1 MYNQNQN
8 EVSHTFSIIMQ
19 NLLSIRSYSTRPTRH
34 SHCFNQ
40 LVLPLRGVINICVG
54 NFNGKV
60 APSECVVVKANEE
73 HLFTADTEARFVVV
87 DMENLPLNISSSQC
101 IVFAINAS
109 LRSYLTFIESQLENN
124 INDQLEQAMFE
135 MFTLLLAEQPL
146 LPKVDHRIG
155 IAISFIEQ
163 NIAESLKIKGLAESA
178 FLSETQFKK
187 LFKQQTGM
195 TVMKYVTKL
204 RMEKAQALL
213 THTDY
218 PLQIIGEKVGYKE
231 PSAFSRKFSQYFGL
245 SPARFKK

>member
-1 MYNQNQN
+1 MK
-8 EVSHTFSIIMQ
+8 
-19 NLLSIRSYSTRPTRH
+19 NLLSIRSYSTKPARH
-34 SHCFNQ
+34 SHHFNQ
-40 LVLPLRGVINICVG
+40 LVLPLRGVINISVG
-54 NFNGKV
+54 DFNGKV

-87 DMENLPLNISSSQC
+87 DMENLPLNISSSHC

-109 LRSYLTFIESQLENN
+109 LRSYLTFIENQLENN
-124 INDQLEQAMFE
+124 VNAQLEQAMLE
-135 MFTLLLAEQPL
+135 MFSLLLAEQPL
-146 LPKVDHRIG
+146 LPKVDNRIG
-155 IAISFIEQ
+155 TAISFIEK
-163 NIAESLKIKGLAESA
+163 NIAEQLQIKRLAESA

-218 PLQIIGEKVGYKE
+218 PLPIIGEKVGYKE

-245 SPARFKK
+245 SPTKFKK

>member
-1 MYNQNQN
+1 MK
-8 EVSHTFSIIMQ
+8 
-19 NLLSIRSYSTRPTRH
+19 NLLSIRSYSTKPVRH
-34 SHCFNQ
+34 SHHFNQ

-54 NFNGKV
+54 NFSGKV

-87 DMENLPLNISSSQC
+87 DMENLPLNISSSQH
-101 IVFAINAS
+101 IVFAINSS
-109 LRSYLTFIESQLENN
+109 LRSYLTFIENQLENKVN
-124 INDQLEQAMFE
+124 AQLEEAMFE
-135 MFTLLLAEQPL
+135 MFSLLLAEQPL
-146 LPKVDHRIG
+146 LPKVDNRIG
-155 IAISFIEQ
+155 AAISFIEK
-163 NIAESLKIKGLAESA
+163 NIAAQLQIKCLAESA

-218 PLQIIGEKVGYKE
+218 PLPIVGEKVGYKE

-245 SPARFKK
+245 SPTKFKK